1 MGVNRSQFLVL
12 AFFATVWIALAA
24 ILALAPGIYVD
35 AMRPAGVPA
44 AGAAAGLFA
53 GVSALIAVVTAG
65 VIRRWRW
72 TFWLLLVAFLAGL
85 LRVPASILELTGVLP
100 SAGPAWYEVLQA
112 VIGAVQFV
120 IGLLLVRGYRRAG
133 TWGAF

>member
-1 MGVNRSQFLVL
+1 
-12 AFFATVWIALAA
+12 
-24 ILALAPGIYVD
+24 
-35 AMRPAGVPA
+35 MRPAGVPA